1 MRLFDVVRATS
12 LARLLYASP
21 AWYGFANAGQRAR
34 INAII
39 RKMVRLK
46 FLPADQIMFD
56 DLCRRADS
64 SLFSSVLHNP
74 SHVLNGLLPP
84 IKNVKY
90 SLRPRSHNREIPH
103 ADALTRCGFI
113 TRMLFY

>member
-1 MRLFDVVRATS
+1 
-12 LARLLYASP
+12 
-21 AWYGFANAGQRAR
+21 
-34 INAII
+34 
-39 RKMVRLK
+39 MVRLK

-56 DLCRRADS
+56 DLCHRADS

-74 SHVLNGLLPP
+74 SDVLNGLLPP

-103 ADALTRCGFI
+103 ADAFTQCIARYVFLTDLCNCDLIVF
-113 TRMLFY
+113 

>member
-34 INAII
+34 ISAII

-46 FLPADQIMFD
+46 FLLADQKMFD
-56 DLCRRADS
+56 DS
-64 SLFSSVLHNP
+64 SLFSSVLHNR
-74 SHVLNGLLPP
+74 SHVLKSKLSTASYKECYLLSPSSFTKP
-84 IKNVKY
+84 
-90 SLRPRSHNREIPH
+90 
-103 ADALTRCGFI
+103 
-113 TRMLFY
+113 